1 MAKKKARRSTRPS
14 SSSRTPAA
22 RAKKGPPRAVQPK
35 APRGGVRVTVTG
47 SNRSVVRNATRIG
60 DVPAD
65 APVKVTLTLRGPP
78 LPSADQLPARALS
91 PAEFS
96 ASFGA
101 SAADAEQVTQALQR
115 YGLTVSDVSLPT
127 RSMQVSG
134 TAAQMQAAFGP
145 QLGIYR
151 DATGREFRDRQ
162 GTYGVPKEIAGI
174 VTSILGFGQR
184 QVARR
189 REAQVVAAS
198 TGTSLAPLTPA
209 DIEKLYQF
217 PADPGAAPTIG
228 IAEFGGGYFEQD
240 LQAYCTKF
248 NRKVPL
254 VKAIPVNRPAYTLQ
268 DILKLPPGQRQQAL
282 GESVEVNMDIQLIAG
297 LCPSSVISVYFASFD
312 QKGWVDLLDRVI
324 TDRPVALSVSWGL
337 AEDDPAWSSAARD
350 AVTQRLTSA
359 ALLGITVCVSSG
371 DDGSGDQETDN
382 RAHVDFPGASPFVLC
397 VGGTMLNGATLTPSA
412 EVVWW
417 EAPGRRTGQGG
428 GSSGGGVSALY
439 PRPQWQTVRIA
450 SLNKGSID
458 GRVVPDVAAVAGP
471 PLYDLIF
478 AGKDSPN
485 GGTSASTPVWAA
497 LLTRVNAVLPVAKRQ
512 RFLAPLL
519 YAAGTGGNTM
529 GSVVCNDV
537 TKGNNTSN
545 PPGRGYAATAGFDA
559 VTGWGTP
566 RGVALV
572 NALS

>member
-1 MAKKKARRSTRPS
+1 MVAGSRRSP
-14 SSSRTPAA
+14 
-22 RAKKGPPRAVQPK
+22 
-35 APRGGVRVTVTG
+35 
-47 SNRSVVRNATRIG
+47 VRNATRIG

-65 APVKVTLTLRGPP
+65 APVQVTVTLRGPR
-78 LPSADQLPARALS
+78 LPSADQLPAEALS

-101 SAADAEQVTQALQR
+101 SPADAEQVTRTLQR

-184 QVARR
+184 QVAQRR
-189 REAQVVAAS
+189 KAHVAPNA
-198 TGTSLAPLTPA
+198 GTSLAPLTPA
-209 DIEKLYQF
+209 DIEKLYEF
-217 PADPGAAPTIG
+217 PDDPGSAPTIG
-228 IAEFGGGYFEQD
+228 IAEFGGGYFEED

-248 NRKVPL
+248 KRTVPR
-254 VKAIPVNRPAYTLQ
+254 VNAMSVNRPAYTLQ

-297 LCPSSVISVYFASFD
+297 LCPSSVINVYFASFD

-324 TDRPVALSVSWGL
+324 TDRPGVLSVSWGR
-337 AEDDPAWSSAARD
+337 AEDDSAWSRAARN
-350 AVTQRLTSA
+350 AITERLTSA

-397 VGGTMLNGATLTPSA
+397 VGGTMLTGATLSPSA

-417 EAPGRRTGQGG
+417 EAPGRRTSSGG
-428 GSSGGGVSALY
+428 GSSGGGVSTLY

-450 SLNKGSID
+450 SLNRGSID

-478 AGKDSPN
+478 ASKDMPN

-512 RFLAPLL
+512 RFLTPLL
-519 YAAGTGGNTM
+519 YAAGTGGKPM
-529 GSVVCNDV
+529 GSAVCNDV
-537 TKGNNTSN
+537 TRGNNASD
-545 PPGRGYAATAGFDA
+545 PSPGQGYAAAAGFDA

-572 NALS
+572 KALS